1 MDYQQQG
8 NCNFNTKTTC
18 SGMKQNRKQNPNVL
32 LEREQNRIHKV
43 GLKLVTAQRCVR
55 CVFKPHSENYTTGYK
70 VTATFTMVFGF

>member
-32 LEREQNRIHKV
+32 LEREQNIIHKV
-43 GLKLVTAQRCVR
+43 RLKLVTVRRSVR
-55 CVFKPHSENYTTGYK
+55 CVFKPHTENYTAGYK
-70 VTATFTMVFGF
+70 VTLTFTMIFVF